1 MAIQRI
7 PMLAI
12 DPELALLAIKQD
24 LLVYFK
30 RIISY
35 NLNIWDFYL
44 TDISQGQ
51 EDMEK
56 LFKREVNL

>member
-1 MAIQRI
+1 
-7 PMLAI
+7 MLAI